1 MGEEPIDIVTKN
13 YNDNISQI
21 LKENGID
28 IEIIPRKEI
37 DGEVISASYLR
48 KALEENNEELIK
60 KLAPKSTIEVL
71 KNGRI
76 FIETFR

>member
-71 KNGRI
+71 KKWKN
-76 FIETFR
+76 FY